1 MSTQSDR
8 FTGILLL
15 NKPSRVTS
23 HDVVD
28 RVRHIVGQR
37 SVGHSGTLDPAAE
50 GLMILCLGKATKV
63 SQYLSA
69 ESKSYEAEV
78 RLGAE
83 STTFDAEGV
92 DLTVAPRTIPQL
104 DSKSLEEML
113 KGFRGRISQ
122 QVPAYSAVQVDG
134 DRLYKLARRGKDVE
148 RPIREVD
155 IYELKLTAFGPNWL
169 RLDVT
174 CGKGTYIRSLAHD
187 IGCKLGC
194 GGYLAHLR
202 RTAVGRYS
210 LDDALTL
217 QELQDLCSA
226 QQLSSRL
233 VPIEQALDFG
243 AMTVRDSFSATLI
256 HGRAPRATDVVDTK
270 GDFASGDRVL
280 IKNQQG
286 LVLAVGKATVAA
298 CMLGRN
304 AAAEVFTF
312 DRVLA

>member
-1 MSTQSDR
+1 MSTQPDR

-15 NKPSRVTS
+15 NKPSGVTS

-28 RVRHIVGQR
+28 KVRQIVGQR

-69 ESKSYEAEV
+69 ESKSYEADIQ
-78 RLGAE
+78 LGVE
-83 STTFDAEGV
+83 SKTFDAEGV
-92 DLTVAPRTIPQL
+92 DLAVPRNSIPPL
-104 DSKSLEEML
+104 DRESLEEL
-113 KGFRGRISQ
+113 LNEFRGHISQ
-122 QVPAYSAVQVDG
+122 QVPAYSAVQVGG
-134 DRLYKLARRGKDVE
+134 DRLYKLARRGQNVE

-155 IYELKLTAFGPNWL
+155 IHELTLTSFGPE
-169 RLDVT
+169 RLQLSIT
-174 CGKGTYIRSLAHD
+174 CSKGTYVRSLAHD
-187 IGCKLGC
+187 IGQRLGC

-202 RTAVGRYS
+202 RTAVGRYR
-210 LDDALTL
+210 LEDALTL
-217 QELQDLCSA
+217 RQLKDLCDT
-226 QQLSSRL
+226 QQLQSRL

-243 AMTVRDSFSATLI
+243 AMIVRDSFSSTLM
-256 HGRAPRATDVVDTK
+256 HGRAPLATDVVDTS
-270 GDFASGDRVL
+270 GNFLSGDCVL

-298 CMLGRN
+298 CTLGRN
-304 AAAEVFTF
+304 GVAEVFTF